1 MKDKNKKTEEKE
13 DDTEDFL
20 ADLLDK
26 YKKENPNLSE
36 EEFESAKKL
45 ITMLDEKVNNRKPVR
60 TLLTE
65 LVKSLLIYFVSFL
78 AVAGIM
84 NSFIVLEP
92 FSLVFIVVLVM
103 SGSMMLIRLI
113 LSLFTNKFGNP
124 FLIDAIGA
132 GILLF
137 AFGIINTFWFRV
149 FDSGVS
155 LFMYF
160 LFAELLAQFIRLVLM
175 RKILMNLWR

>member
-1 MKDKNKKTEEKE
+1 MEDKNKKASKEE
-13 DDTEDFL
+13 DDTENFL
-20 ADLLDK
+20 AELLDK
-26 YKKENPNLSE
+26 YKKENPNLSD

-45 ITMLDEKVNNRKPVR
+45 ITMLDEKVNNRKPVK
-60 TLLTE
+60 TLLIE
-65 LVKSLLIYFVSFL
+65 LVKSLLIYFASFL
-78 AVAGIM
+78 TVAGLM
-84 NSFIVLEP
+84 NSFIVIEP
-92 FSLVFIVVLVM
+92 FSFVFLVVLIL
-103 SGSMMLIRLI
+103 SGSMMVIRLI

-124 FLIDAIGA
+124 FLIDSIGA

-137 AFGIINTFWFRV
+137 GFGLVNTFYFRV

-160 LFAELLAQFIRLVLM
+160 LFAEIFAQLIRLVLM